1 MKMTNEELLESAIDP
16 EMLSSGESLAQV
28 NPVKQAESVT
38 NEKRAEM
45 WSANASVNW
54 QIIKGLTFKTSGSY
68 NTTNNRMDIF
78 YRDGS
83 KEAYRNGEKPY
94 GRTQMGRDVR
104 WTNTNTLT
112 WKDGWLHGFLSEASA
127 HFLFLIPRFSTPF
140 FTRLLYCIIFA
151 FFSKAFKNHRFFSV
165 FRLHHDV
172 RIGRRTDRYFLV

>member
-1 MKMTNEELLESAIDP
+1 MKNI
-16 EMLSSGESLAQV
+16 
-28 NPVKQAESVT
+28 
-38 NEKRAEM
+38 AEM

-68 NTTNNRMDIF
+68 NTTNNRTDIF

-112 WKDGWLHGFLSEASA
+112 WKD
-127 HFLFLIPRFSTPF
+127 
-140 FTRLLYCIIFA
+140 
-151 FFSKAFKNHRFFSV
+151 KVKN
-165 FRLHHDV
+165 
-172 RIGRRTDRYFLV
+172 ITMM